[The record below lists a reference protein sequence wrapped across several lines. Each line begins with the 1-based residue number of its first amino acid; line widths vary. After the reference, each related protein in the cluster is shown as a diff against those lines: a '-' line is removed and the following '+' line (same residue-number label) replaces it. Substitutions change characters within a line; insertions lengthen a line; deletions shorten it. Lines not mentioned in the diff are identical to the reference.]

1 MRQNNF
7 FKRQLCKVCCAALL
21 LSTVAVTGGTQ
32 EAQAASKTEIE
43 TYGTTLTLNKTATGV
58 LSEDDE
64 QDWYIFNI
72 TERGYFTI
80 DFRRN
85 DSADTD
91 KINEGWKCSLYSE
104 DDLVNPISSENSITN
119 KYEGGELPLPEGRYY
134 ICVEASE
141 YYKNVDTEP
150 VDCKYDIK
158 INFTQ
163 TDSWEQE
170 YNDTNA
176 APNSIEVNQTYY
188 GNLYHD
194 ADVDW
199 YQVTTPENGMVQM
212 DFGPDVSADMNSIY
226 NGWNVTILD
235 EEMNIVRE
243 YTYQNKYMPQV
254 LPFEKE
260 TFYIRIKAQTYYKN
274 VDTEPVNCIYNLQ
287 LKFTSATDWETEYN
301 NEYAKADDITSG
313 NEYHGLLFLD
323 SDEDWYKLENQKD
336 SLATLQFRVDDSVS
350 VDDIH
355 NGWKIIVYNAE
366 REVIT
371 EIEEIK
377 KTIMKEEIRLPK
389 GAAYIKVCADTYYRN
404 VDTEP
409 IDCIYH
415 LMVTTVPVN
424 SAANNTDTPPSAE
437 DKPAVSDKETEKT
450 ITTGKVTTSTVTTK
464 NKSVYLRWKKQ
475 KYANGYE
482 IYRST
487 KKKSGYKKV
496 KTINSGKKTSW
507 TDKKVDGGKTY
518 YYKIRAYRKNNG
530 KKVTGG
536 FSKVKKVKVK

>member
-32 EAQAASKTEIE
+32 EAQAASKVEIE
-43 TYGTTLTLNKTATGV
+43 TYGTALTLNQTATGV

-72 TERGYFTI
+72 AERGYFTI

-85 DSADTD
+85 DSTDTD
-91 KINEGWKCSLYSE
+91 KIHDGWKCSLYSE
-104 DDLVNPISSENSITN
+104 DDLVNPISSEDSITN

-134 ICVEASE
+134 ICVEASC
-141 YYKNVDTEP
+141 YRDYADFEP
-150 VDCKYDIK
+150 VGCAYDVK
-158 INFTQ
+158 VNFTQ
-163 TDSWEQE
+163 TDAWEQE

-176 APNSIEVNQTYY
+176 IPNSIEVNQMYY
-188 GNLYHD
+188 GNLHHE

-199 YQVTTPENGMVQM
+199 YQVETPGNGTIQL
-212 DFGPDVSADMNSIY
+212 DFGPDASTDMNAVHE
-226 NGWNVTILD
+226 GWKVTILD
-235 EEMNIVRE
+235 AELNMVRQYE
-243 YTYQNKYMPQV
+243 YKAKWMPQI
-254 LPFEKE
+254 LPFKKGV
-260 TFYIRIKAQTYYKN
+260 FYIKVEASCYRDYG
-274 VDTEPVNCIYNLQ
+274 DFEPVDCIYNLQ
-287 LKFTSATDWETEYN
+287 LKFTPTTDWETEYN
-301 NEYAKADDITSG
+301 NEYAKADAITSG
-313 NEYHGLLFLD
+313 KEYHGLLFLE
-323 SDEDWYKLENQKD
+323 SDEDWYKIANKKD
-336 SLATLQFRVDDSVS
+336 SLATVKFRVDDSIS

-355 NGWKIIVYNAE
+355 EGWRIVVYNEE
-366 REVIT
+366 REPIT
-371 EIEEIK
+371 ELKEVK
-377 KTIMKEEIRLPK
+377 KTTTKEEVRLPM
-389 GAAYIKVCADTYYRN
+389 GAAYIKICAEYCRDYGDY
-404 VDTEP
+404 EP
-409 IDCIYH
+409 VDCIYH
-415 LMVTTVPVN
+415 LTVTTVPVN
-424 SAANNTDTPPSAE
+424 SAANSTDTPPSAE
-437 DKPAVSDKETEKT
+437 DKPAVSDKEAEKT

>member
-1 MRQNNF
+1 M
-7 FKRQLCKVCCAALL
+7 L

-43 TYGTTLTLNKTATGV
+43 TYGTTLILNQTATGV
-58 LSEDDE
+58 LSADDE

-80 DFRRN
+80 NFRRN

-134 ICVEASE
+134 ICVEATHSSTA
-141 YYKNVDTEP
+141 YDWEP
-150 VDCKYDIK
+150 LGCQYDVK
-158 INFTQ
+158 VNFTK
-163 TDSWEQE
+163 TDLWEQE

-176 APNSIEVNQTYY
+176 TPSSIDVNRVYY
-188 GNLYHD
+188 GNLHHD
-194 ADVDW
+194 TDIDW
-199 YQVTTPENGMVQM
+199 YKVVIPENGIIQI
-212 DFGPDVSADMNSIY
+212 DFGPDASTDVSAINE
-226 NGWNVTILD
+226 GWKVTIFD
-235 EEMNIVRE
+235 ENLSMVRE
-243 YTYQNKYMPQV
+243 YVYENKWMPQV
-254 LPFEKE
+254 LPLKKG
-260 TFYIRIKAQTYYKN
+260 TFYIKVEAVHSSTAY
-274 VDTEPVNCIYNLQ
+274 DWEPLDCIYNLQ
-287 LKFTSATDWETEYN
+287 LKFTPTTDWETECN
-301 NEYAKADDITSG
+301 NEYAKADAITSG
-313 NEYHGLLFLD
+313 NECHGLLFWD
-323 SDEDWYKLENQKD
+323 EDEDWYKIDNKKD
-336 SLATLQFRVDDSVS
+336 SLAKLQFRVDESVS
-350 VDDIH
+350 IDDIH
-355 NGWKIIVYNAE
+355 DGWKIVVYNEE
-366 REVIT
+366 RELIT
-371 EIEEIK
+371 ELKEIK
-377 KTIMKEEIRLPK
+377 KTTVKEEIRLPK
-389 GAAYIKVCADTYYRN
+389 GTIYIKICAEHPSAYDY
-404 VDTEP
+404 EP
-409 IDCIYH
+409 VDCIYH
-415 LMVTTVPVN
+415 LTVTTTPVN
-424 SAANNTDTPPSAE
+424 SAGNNTNNQ
-437 DKPAVSDKETEKT
+437 PAVSDKETEKT
-450 ITTGKVTTSTVTTK
+450 ITTSKVTTSTVTTK

-507 TDKKVDGGKTY
+507 TDKKVDGGRTY

>member
-1 MRQNNF
+1 MRQNNY
-7 FKRQLCKVCCAALL
+7 FKKQLFNVCCSALL

-43 TYGTTLTLNKTATGV
+43 TYGTTLILNQTATGV

-80 DFRRN
+80 NFRRN

-91 KINEGWKCSLYSE
+91 KINYGWKCSLYSE
-104 DDLVNPISSENSITN
+104 DDLVNPISSEKSITN

-163 TDSWEQE
+163 TDFWEQE

-176 APNSIEVNQTYY
+176 APNSIEVNQTYF
-188 GNLYHD
+188 GNLHHD

-199 YQVTTPENGMVQM
+199 YQVTTSENGIIQM
-212 DFGPDVSADMNSIY
+212 DFGPDVSTDMNSVY

-235 EEMNIVRE
+235 EEMNIIRE
-243 YTYQNKYMPQV
+243 YVYENKYMPQV
-254 LPFEKE
+254 LPFEKG

-287 LKFTSATDWETEYN
+287 LKFTSAADWETEYN
-301 NEYAKADDITSG
+301 NEYAKADDIIPG

-323 SDEDWYKLENQKD
+323 SDEDWYKLENPKD
-336 SLATLQFRVDDSVS
+336 SLAALQFRVDNSVS
-350 VDDIH
+350 VEDIYS
-355 NGWKIIVYNAE
+355 GWKIIVYNAD

-371 EIEEIK
+371 EIEEAR
-377 KTIMKEEIRLPK
+377 KTIVKEEIRLPK
-389 GAAYIKVCADTYYRN
+389 GAVYIKVCADTYYKN

-415 LMVTTVPVN
+415 LKLTTAPVN
-424 SAANNTDTPPSAE
+424 SAGGNTDNQSSTE
-437 DKPAVSDKETEKT
+437 DKPAVSGKEAEKT
-450 ITTGKVTTSTVTTK
+450 ITAGKVTASTVTTK

-487 KKKSGYKKV
+487 KKKGGYKKV
-496 KTINSGKKTSW
+496 KTINNGNETSW

-518 YYKIRAYRKNNG
+518 YYKIRAYCKNNG

-536 FSKVKKVKVK
+536 FSKVNKVKVK